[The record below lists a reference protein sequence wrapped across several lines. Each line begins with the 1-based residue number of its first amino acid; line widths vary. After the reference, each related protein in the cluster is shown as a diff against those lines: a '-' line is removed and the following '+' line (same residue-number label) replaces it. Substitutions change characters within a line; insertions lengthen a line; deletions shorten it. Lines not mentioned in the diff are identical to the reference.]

1 MKQRKAFFLFLC
13 VALAVLIAG
22 VWVFFPRLETQAS
35 ALRAARSQVQDDARR
50 EADGDGLSPNISFID
65 SPSPTCS
72 LPEPGTNVCYIQWSY
87 LNVTASA
94 GQYIVTTTVAL
105 DGHLQAYFSGF
116 FQTSLYIPS
125 DMTGD
130 GFRVACGAPGVEG
143 NPEQGYMYD
152 YTIRARETGGLGAA
166 NYGTVSCPYDI
177 VPLAEVVLNGP
188 IIGVISQT
196 YTFDAAVF
204 PITTTLPVTY
214 TWTADDLPPT
224 VVVNGL
230 TDAVAYTW
238 TTAGDKV
245 VVVTAQNQNSSVS
258 ATLTVSILPSFDVYL
273 PLVHR

>member
-1 MKQRKAFFLFLC
+1 MKQRKAFFLFVC
-13 VALAVLIAG
+13 VTFAILMAGAWVLL
-22 VWVFFPRLETQAS
+22 PRVETQAS
-35 ALRAARSQVQDDARR
+35 SLRAARSQEQDDGRR

-72 LPEPGTNVCYIQWSY
+72 LPEPGTNVCYIQWNY
-87 LNVTASA
+87 LYVTASA

-116 FQTSLYIPS
+116 FQESMYIPS

-143 NPEQGYMYD
+143 NPEQGYIYD

-166 NYGTVSCPYDI
+166 NFGTVSCPFDI
-177 VPLAEVVLNGP
+177 VPLADVVLTGP
-188 IIGVISQT
+188 TTGIISQT

-204 PITTTLPVTY
+204 PFTTTLPVTY
-214 TWTADDLPPT
+214 TWTADDQPTT

-230 TDAVAYTW
+230 TDAVVYTW

-258 ATLTVSILPSFDVYL
+258 ATLTVAILPSFEVYL
-273 PLVHR
+273 PLIHR